1 MKGLPSLPFKFTSRF
16 LIDNLSNTG
25 RTKKQILS
33 FAIDG
38 ALVAICIW
46 VAFSLRLG
54 QPYSYLDSIAH
65 LMILL
70 PPLTVFIF
78 AGLGIYRWVVRSSS
92 SRQFEQIIKG
102 AIASSIVLLTMLY
115 LFPVTSAPRSVFL
128 IYGVLLTLSTVGLRA
143 IWAKIHNDGVE
154 KNGKP
159 IAVYGA
165 GAAGRQLVNLMRFSD
180 EYHPEFFLD
189 DSELLIGSTVSGL
202 PVLNPQKSEIQSLLK
217 KHAVEEIVM
226 ALPSI
231 TGDEYS
237 KLLNSVESYGVPI
250 KTIPPIR
257 EIVSGKSSP
266 DDLREIK
273 LEDLLGRDPVEP
285 DNKLL
290 TKNITG
296 KRVLVTGAGGS
307 IGSELCRQILQLE
320 PESLLM
326 LDNSEP
332 SLYTIDQE
340 IHEQLQSVSGKAIK
354 IETLLASVTDQ
365 QRLDQ
370 VFRICKPH
378 TVYHAAAYK
387 HVPLVENN
395 PFEGVKTNIF
405 GTQKLALTAQK
416 YGTETFALI
425 STDKAVRPA
434 NVMGACKRVAEM
446 VLQAMASEPIQ
457 KTTFCMVRFGNVLGS
472 SGSVVPKFQK
482 QIKSGGPV
490 TVTHPEMTRYFMT
503 ISEAVSL
510 VIQAGS
516 MAQGGEVFLLDMGPP
531 VKILDLA
538 KALIRLHGME
548 SRESSLKRLVK
559 IDQGNEIEITFSGI
573 RNGEKL
579 YEELLIGLD
588 RSRSTKH
595 KKIRKSLEAYTESS
609 ELESKCIEQLRLAV
623 GKCDE
628 TLLRTVL
635 REFVHGYET
644 KDKPEYARVSIDSGK
659 NPIDGYTKGVDEVN
673 AALVKGDL
681 VAAMNKVR
689 FK

>member
-1 MKGLPSLPFKFTSRF
+1 MKGLSTLPFKFTTRF
-16 LIDNLSNTG
+16 IIDNLSNTG

-38 ALVAICIW
+38 ALVAICVW
-46 VAFSLRLG
+46 AAFSLRLG
-54 QPYSYLDSIAH
+54 RPYSFLDNIAH

-102 AIASSIVLLTMLY
+102 AIASSIILLTLLY

-128 IYGVLLTLSTVGLRA
+128 IYGVLLILTAVGIRA
-143 IWAKIHNDGVE
+143 IWAKIHNVGVE
-154 KNGKP
+154 KSGKP

-165 GAAGRQLVNLMRFSD
+165 GAAGRQLVNLMKLSD

-189 DSELLIGSTVSGL
+189 DSESLFGSTVSGL
-202 PVLNPQKSEIQSLLK
+202 HVLNPQKSEIQSLLK

-226 ALPSI
+226 AMPSI

-266 DDLREIK
+266 DDIREIK

-285 DNKLL
+285 DIKLL

-340 IHEQLQSVSGKAIK
+340 IQEQLSAVSGRSVK
-354 IETLLASVTDQ
+354 IETLLASITDQ

-370 VFRICKPH
+370 VFRICK
-378 TVYHAAAYK
+378 
-387 HVPLVENN
+387 
-395 PFEGVKTNIF
+395 
-405 GTQKLALTAQK
+405 TAHC
-416 YGTETFALI
+416 L
-425 STDKAVRPA
+425 
-434 NVMGACKRVAEM
+434 
-446 VLQAMASEPIQ
+446 
-457 KTTFCMVRFGNVLGS
+457 
-472 SGSVVPKFQK
+472 
-482 QIKSGGPV
+482 
-490 TVTHPEMTRYFMT
+490 
-503 ISEAVSL
+503 
-510 VIQAGS
+510 
-516 MAQGGEVFLLDMGPP
+516 
-531 VKILDLA
+531 
-538 KALIRLHGME
+538 
-548 SRESSLKRLVK
+548 SRSSLQTR
-559 IDQGNEIEITFSGI
+559 
-573 RNGEKL
+573 
-579 YEELLIGLD
+579 
-588 RSRSTKH
+588 
-595 KKIRKSLEAYTESS
+595 
-609 ELESKCIEQLRLAV
+609 
-623 GKCDE
+623 
-628 TLLRTVL
+628 
-635 REFVHGYET
+635 
-644 KDKPEYARVSIDSGK
+644 
-659 NPIDGYTKGVDEVN
+659 
-673 AALVKGDL
+673 ALG
-681 VAAMNKVR
+681 
-689 FK
+689 